1 MSWFLIALIGY
12 FVLAGVSVSDK
23 FILSKKLATPAVFVF
38 YSTVPLLVL
47 FLSLFFGV
55 EIFLGL
61 GLFWAAI
68 SGLAL
73 LFGFWTMYK
82 GFFKSEVSHAG
93 PLLGAVM
100 PIFVLVISYFFL
112 GEVLSDKQL
121 AACFLLICG
130 SFLISFEK
138 SVQYNGWH
146 QGFAWIILA
155 GFSFSVSHVAAKYLY
170 DIYGF
175 TAGLVWSR
183 GMSGI
188 FGLAL
193 IFIPSVRTEIKSWF
207 KNKEKDLLLQNTN
220 KLPLIIFN
228 KTFGLVGVFLVQLAV
243 ALGSVTLVN
252 AMAGAQFGLLIIL
265 VALLSRFYPKIFKE
279 EYSKLEVLQEII
291 AVVVIGV
298 GLGMLI

>member
-1 MSWFLIALIGY
+1 MSWFLIALLGY
-12 FVLAGVSVSDK
+12 FILAGVSVSDK

-38 YSTVPLLVL
+38 YSTVPLLIL
-47 FLSLFFGV
+47 FFSLFFKV
-55 EIFLGL
+55 DILSGL
-61 GLFWAAI
+61 GLFWATI
-68 SGLAL
+68 SGLGL

-100 PIFVLVISYFFL
+100 PIFVLVVSYFFL

-121 AACFLLICG
+121 AACFLLVCG

-138 SVQYNGWH
+138 SVQHNGWH
-146 QGFAWIILA
+146 RGFAWIILA
-155 GFSFSVSHVAAKYLY
+155 GFSFAVSHVAAKYLY

-188 FGLAL
+188 FGLVL
-193 IFIPSVRTEIKSWF
+193 VFLPSVRTEIQSWF
-207 KNKEKDLLLQNTN
+207 EKKEKDLSQQNTN
-220 KLPLIIFN
+220 KLSLIVFN
-228 KTFGLVGVFLVQLAV
+228 KTFGLIGVFLVQLAV
-243 ALGSVTLVN
+243 ALGSVTIVN

-279 EYSKLEVLQEII
+279 EYSRLEIVQEII
-291 AVVVIGV
+291 AVITIGV
-298 GLGMLI
+298 GLAMLI

>member
-1 MSWFLIALIGY
+1 MSWFLIALLGY
-12 FVLAGVSVSDK
+12 FILAGVSVSDK

-38 YSTVPLLVL
+38 YSTVPLLIL
-47 FLSLFFGV
+47 FFSLFFKVAILSGV
-55 EIFLGL
+55 

-68 SGLAL
+68 SGLSL

-82 GFFKSEVSHAG
+82 GFLASEVSHAG

-100 PIFVLVISYFFL
+100 PIFVLIVSYFFL

-146 QGFAWIILA
+146 RGFAWIILA
-155 GFSFSVSHVAAKYLY
+155 GFLFAVSHVAAKYLY

-193 IFIPSVRTEIKSWF
+193 IFLPSVRTEIQSWF
-207 KNKEKDLLLQNTN
+207 EKKEKDLSQQNKN
-220 KLPLIIFN
+220 KLSLIVFN

-243 ALGSVTLVN
+243 ALGSVTIVN

-265 VALLSRFYPKIFKE
+265 VAGLSIFYPKIFKE
-279 EYSKLEVLQEII
+279 EYSKLEIVQEII

>member
-1 MSWFLIALIGY
+1 MSWFLVALLGY
-12 FVLAGVSVSDK
+12 FVLAGVVISDK

-47 FLSLFFGV
+47 FLSLFFKV
-55 EIFLGL
+55 EILSGWGLLLAAVSGL
-61 GLFWAAI
+61 GLL
-68 SGLAL
+68 S
-73 LFGFWTMYK
+73 GFWTMYK

-100 PIFVLVISYFFL
+100 PIFVLAISYGFL

-121 AACFLLICG
+121 IACFLLICG

-138 SVQYNGWH
+138 SAQHNGWH
-146 QGFAWIILA
+146 RGFAWIILSGLLFA
-155 GFSFSVSHVAAKYLY
+155 ISHVAAKYLY
-170 DIYGF
+170 DVYGF

-183 GMSGI
+183 GMSGF

-193 IFIPSVRTEIKSWF
+193 IFLPSVRAEIKSWF
-207 KNKEKDLLLQNTN
+207 EKKEKDLLQQNKN
-220 KLPLIIFN
+220 KLSLIIFN
-228 KTFGLVGVFLVQLAV
+228 KIFGLIGVFLVQLAV
-243 ALGSVTLVN
+243 ALGSVTIVN

-279 EYSKLEVLQEII
+279 QYSKLEIIQEII
-291 AVVVIGV
+291 AVVVIGM